1 MVLGI
6 VCQRWTLSA
15 PDSENRIILLQIL
28 GLNDSARISP
38 TGVGC
43 PVYSASHERLPQD
56 ERTTTCNF
64 CVPDRLCNGHIVEAE
79 ALSLHPCPLTSVQT
93 TGKSKAPW
101 NSVATCVAVRNSCLP
116 LTLLCSDVRAVFNA
130 TCKTLPGPFLNNGLG
145 TVKLKHGESWTNN
158 HKIHKRHHR
167 EKSRASNHL
176 VKLGLPKA

>member
-43 PVYSASHERLPQD
+43 PS
-56 ERTTTCNF
+56 
-64 CVPDRLCNGHIVEAE
+64 I
-79 ALSLHPCPLTSVQT
+79 LHPMRGFLKTKGQLPAISVSLTGCAMGTSWKPMLFRCIPVLWRAFRQPASP
-93 TGKSKAPW
+93 KP
-101 NSVATCVAVRNSCLP
+101 P
-116 LTLLCSDVRAVFNA
+116 ETLLRHVSLSETLAYHLHSCALMCVRAVFNA

-145 TVKLKHGESWTNN
+145 TVKLKHGESRTNN
-158 HKIHKRHHR
+158 HKRHR

>member
-116 LTLLCSDVRAVFNA
+116 LTLLCSDV
-130 TCKTLPGPFLNNGLG
+130 CKGRVQRYMQNIAGSFLEQWPWHSQTQTRWIMNKQPQDPQETSSGKVKSLEPLG
-145 TVKLKHGESWTNN
+145 EAWT
-158 HKIHKRHHR
+158 
-167 EKSRASNHL
+167 S
-176 VKLGLPKA
+176 